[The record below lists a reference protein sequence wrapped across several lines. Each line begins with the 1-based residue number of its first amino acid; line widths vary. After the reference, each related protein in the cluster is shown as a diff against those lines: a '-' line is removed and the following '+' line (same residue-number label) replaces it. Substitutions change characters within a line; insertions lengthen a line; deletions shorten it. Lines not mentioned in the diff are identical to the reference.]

1 LMTQDQ
7 FTEADTEA
15 FSDNKY
21 SIYKSFWDLE
31 GSLHWGYFENL
42 TEVSA
47 ENFISACKRWN
58 QYMLS
63 LSGITQQS
71 RILDLGCG
79 NGNTAIWIAQQT
91 GCEVIGVDISRVHI
105 ENAKSKAREYPSL
118 HLEFQKAS
126 ATNLPFDSGSFTH
139 VWSQAALYQVH
150 ERPQALREIH
160 RVLKER
166 GTFLF
171 DDLVTPTQEINE
183 ETRKYVYE
191 RLLFEPIF
199 SLKSY
204 KDFLTQLGFMVLAA
218 KDLSLHL
225 HKSYELL
232 SQLALPQYP
241 DLSAA
246 YEKMCTAI
254 KALQVGWSFYLC
266 EKVSDRLSWVYENS
280 EKHSL
285 EQKYDAWASV
295 YDTELDQ
302 PYRCSPV
309 QSASAL
315 AKVLLNK
322 NAIILDA
329 GAGTGMVGE
338 ALAELDYTNIVGVDQ
353 SQDMLE
359 VARKKQV
366 YTALYQANLEK
377 TLAFASE
384 ETFDAI
390 LAVGVFT
397 FGHAHPRA
405 LRSLSSLLKTDG
417 YFILTVRVDYYND
430 TKSLHKVLKELSWNL
445 ISREQFNI
453 FETEPMY
460 VLVFQKL

>member
-1 LMTQDQ
+1 MTQNQ

-15 FSDNKY
+15 FYDNED
-21 SIYKSFWDLE
+21 SLYKSFWDSE

-47 ENFISACKRWN
+47 EDFIPACKHWN

-63 LSGITQQS
+63 HSGITQESQ
-71 RILDLGCG
+71 ILDLGCG
-79 NGNTAIWIAQQT
+79 NGNTAIWLAQQT
-91 GCEVIGVDISRVHI
+91 GCKVIGVDISGVRI
-105 ENAKSKAREYPSL
+105 ENAKSKAQEYPSL

-126 ATNLPFDSGSFTH
+126 ATNLPFESGSFTH
-139 VWSQAALYQVH
+139 VWSQAALYHVH
-150 ERPQALREIH
+150 ERPKALREIH

-183 ETRKYVYE
+183 EARKYVYE

-199 SLKSY
+199 SLESY
-204 KDFLTQLGFMVLAA
+204 KDFLTQLGFMVLTA

-225 HKSYELL
+225 HKSYKLL
-232 SQLALPQYP
+232 SVLALPQYP
-241 DLSAA
+241 DLSTA

-266 EKVSDRLSWVYENS
+266 EKVNDRLSWIYENS

-285 EQKYDAWASV
+285 EHKYDAWASV

-315 AKVLLNK
+315 AKVLPNK
-322 NAIILDA
+322 DATILDT

-338 ALAELDYTNIVGVDQ
+338 ALAELGYTNIAGVDL
-353 SQDMLE
+353 SFEMLE

-366 YTALYQANLEK
+366 YTALYQGNLEEP
-377 TLAFASE
+377 LAFASE
-384 ETFDAI
+384 QSFDAI

-405 LRSLSSLLKTDG
+405 LKSLSSLLKTDG
-417 YFILTVRVDYYND
+417 YFVLTVRVDYYND
-430 TKSLHKVLKELSWNL
+430 TESLHEILKELSWNL

-460 VLVFQKL
+460 VLVFQKF